1 MSMENKIYYVATGY
15 EFSNPTIVE
24 KFDSSADANTYA
36 ALLSRVKQHTYIVL
50 EQITEWDGTALKS
63 EK

>member
-24 KFDSSADANTYA
+24 KFDSSADANSYA
-36 ALLSRVKQHTYIVL
+36 ALMSRTKQRKYIVL
-50 EQITEWDGTALKS
+50 EQITEWDGTS
-63 EK
+63 QEE